1 MSDIV
6 ILGIHV
12 LDRIKE
18 AGKTQ
23 KTLSQHRSVLKT
35 RLGFHELNDYVCSRN
50 ALIIIELKGTDNERT
65 ALIDDL
71 HKIGGIEVKKMVF
84 KP

>member
-1 MSDIV
+1 MSDLTI
-6 ILGIHV
+6 IGIHV

-23 KTLSQHRSVLKT
+23 RVLSQHGNVLRT
-35 RLGFHELNDYVCSRN
+35 RLGFHEVSDYKCSRN
-50 ALIIIELKGTDNERT
+50 ALIIIELKGNKADRE
-65 ALIDDL
+65 ALVSDL
-71 HKIGGIEVKKMVF
+71 ANIGGIEVKKMVF